1 MQEHFTI
8 LRPYIRGLPIIV
20 VAMVAGLLV
29 AKKYLSYTTPMYEST
44 TKIKLADLD
53 QGVTGNNL
61 FKDFDVFASTGK
73 IAMEIEVL
81 KSPILVRQTLESLD
95 FDETL
100 SRVGKVKTV
109 ELYTDK
115 PFLHRLRV
123 HDPDYYNRD
132 WKIQVADSVGYTVQ
146 LPGTEER
153 FNGVFGDTLHLRS
166 VASLYLTR
174 NEGLLS
180 RRPDLALCGTYE
192 LHKYSMESLA
202 SKVAAALDVT
212 AVDKDVAILRIIYKS
227 NVPEKAALLTNAL
240 ARTYI
245 EDYIEDKFRVAEIT
259 ADFLDDQIAKVYDE
273 LEQTEDKIQGF
284 RDRNEIVNIRMQ
296 TETDLRQISQMKIQQ
311 TNVRMSLEAIN
322 ELNLY
327 IQDGKEN
334 FLDLAPNFE
343 AFTDLLSTE
352 MVKSIKQLQA
362 ERQDLLLVY
371 RPDHELVKTVEEKID
386 FYVKYF
392 VESIDN
398 TRRNLETK
406 YEKLTRDIEEAER
419 AFDGLPGRERMLATL
434 DREFGLQQKSYI
446 FLNEKRIEAEIAKA
460 AKHSFHRIIQE
471 ADIPERPV
479 SPNRPIIIIVSTL
492 LGMFGAVIF
501 IFLVNAS
508 KARVNDTTSVE
519 KNTDIPILYT
529 VPHLKSEEAAA
540 AYFKNEVFKLDMKG
554 MLAPHTSVVYSA
566 FQRNHGVRYQLQ
578 QLGEVFLREGRNFC
592 LLTFDEDHTYTLPD
606 AHLRL
611 VREEEVSRL
620 TFGELEAWY
629 RQLCMEH
636 DLVLT
641 DNFNLRDNAKSLLF
655 MGLADRNLCVVDTRK
670 TRLSTITEL
679 NLLRAKHEIEHLQ
692 LVVNNDRYSPSL
704 LREGIWMIRKAFTYL
719 KQWRP

>member
-1 MQEHFTI
+1 MTEQLSI

-109 ELYTDK
+109 ELYRDK
-115 PFLHRLRV
+115 PFLHQLTIY
-123 HDPDYYNRD
+123 DPKLYNQD
-132 WKIQVADSVGYTVQ
+132 WLIQVTDTLGYTVQ
-146 LPGTEER
+146 LPGTQEK
-153 FNGVFGDTLHLRS
+153 FTGVFGDTLHLRS
-166 VASLYLTR
+166 AASLYLVH
-174 NEGLLS
+174 NAELLS
-180 RRPDLALCGTYE
+180 QRPDLMLRGTYQ
-192 LHKYSMESLA
+192 LHKHSMESLA
-202 SKVAAALDVT
+202 SKVASALDVT

-259 ADFLDDQIAKVYDE
+259 ADFLDDQIAKVYAE
-273 LEQTEDKIQGF
+273 LAQTEDKIQGY
-284 RDRNEIVNIRMQ
+284 RDQNEIVNIRMQ

-322 ELNLY
+322 ELNQY

-371 RPDHELVKTVEEKID
+371 RPDHELVRTVEEKID
-386 FYVKYF
+386 FYIKYF
-392 VESIDN
+392 VESIGN

-406 YEKLTRDIEEAER
+406 YEKLNRDIEEAER
-419 AFDGLPGRERMLATL
+419 AFEGLPGRERMLTTL
-434 DREFGLQQKSYI
+434 DREFGLHQKSYI

-479 SPNRPIIIIVSTL
+479 SPNRPIIIIVSSL

-519 KNTDIPILYT
+519 KNTDIPILYAT
-529 VPHLKSEEAAA
+529 PHLKSEEAAA

-554 MLAPHTSVVYSA
+554 LLLPHTSLVYSA
-566 FQRNHGVRYQLQ
+566 FHRNHGVRYQLQ
-578 QLGEVFLREGRNFC
+578 QLSEVFLREGRNFC
-592 LLTFDEDHTYTLPD
+592 LLTFDEEHTYRLPA

-611 VREEEVSRL
+611 VREEEISRL
-620 TFGELEAWY
+620 TFGELQTWY
-629 RQLCMEH
+629 RELCAEYE
-636 DLVLT
+636 LVLV

-655 MGLADRNLCVVDTRK
+655 MGLADQNLCVVDTRK
-670 TRLSTITEL
+670 TRLSSIPEL
-679 NLLRAKHEIEHLQ
+679 NLLRAKHEIEHLRI
-692 LVVNNDRYSPSL
+692 VVNNDGYSPSL
-704 LREGIWMIRKAFTYL
+704 LREGIWMVRKVYTFFR
-719 KQWRP
+719 KRRK

>member
-1 MQEHFTI
+1 MQEQLSI

-81 KSPILVRQTLESLD
+81 KSQILVRQTLEKLD
-95 FDETL
+95 FDEEL
-100 SRVGKVKTV
+100 SRVGKVKTS

-115 PFLHRLRV
+115 PFLHRV
-123 HDPDYYNRD
+123 TIHDPDYYDRD
-132 WKIQVADSVGYTVQ
+132 WVIQVADTVHYTVQ
-146 LPGTEER
+146 LPGTTEV
-153 FNGVFGDTLHLRS
+153 FNGLFGDTLHLRS
-166 VASLYLTR
+166 AASIYLVHNT
-174 NEGLLS
+174 ELLAK
-180 RRPDLALCGTYE
+180 RPDLALCGVYK
-192 LHKYSMESLA
+192 LHKYSMDRLA
-202 SKVAAALDVT
+202 GQVAGALDVV
-212 AVDKDVAILRIIYKS
+212 AVDKDVAIIRIIYKD
-227 NVPEKAALLTNAL
+227 NIPEKAAMLTNEL

-245 EDYIEDKFRVAEIT
+245 DDYIEDKFRVADIT
-259 ADFLDDQIAKVYDE
+259 ADFLDQQIEKVYNE
-273 LEQTEDKIQGF
+273 LEQTEREIQGY

-296 TETDLRQISQMKIQQ
+296 TETDLRKISQMRIQQ

-322 ELNLY
+322 ELNDY
-327 IQDGKEN
+327 IQQGKDN
-334 FLDLAPNFE
+334 FLELAPNFE

-352 MVKSIKQLQA
+352 MVKNIKTLQA

-371 RPDHELVKTVEEKID
+371 RKDHELVRTVEEKID
-386 FYVKYF
+386 FYVDYF
-392 VESIDN
+392 VESIGN

-406 YEKLTRDIEEAER
+406 YDKLTADIEQAER
-419 AFDGLPGRERMLATL
+419 AFEGLPERERVLTTM

-471 ADIPERPV
+471 ADTPEKPV
-479 SPNRPIIIIVSTL
+479 SPNRPIIIIVSSL

-508 KARVNDTTSVE
+508 KARVNDTSSVE

-529 VPHLKSEEAAA
+529 TPHLKNDEAAA

-554 MLAPHTSVVYSA
+554 LLAPNSSLVYTA
-566 FQRNHGVRYQLQ
+566 FHRNHGVRYQLQ

-592 LLTFDEDHTYTLPD
+592 VLTFDEGHTFRLPGE
-606 AHLRL
+606 HLR
-611 VREEEVSRL
+611 VVSEDDVSRL
-620 TFGELEAWY
+620 TFAELLSWY
-629 RQLCMEH
+629 RQLCTDY
-636 DLVLT
+636 DLVLV

-655 MGLADRNLCVVDTRK
+655 MGLADQNLCVVDTRK
-670 TRLSTITEL
+670 TRLSSIGEL
-679 NLLRAKHEIEHLQ
+679 NLLRAKHEIENLR
-692 LVVNNDRYSPSL
+692 LVVNNDKYSPSL
-704 LREGIWMIRKAFTYL
+704 LHEGIWMIRKTIAYV
-719 KQWRP
+719 KNWRK

>member
-1 MQEHFTI
+1 MQEHFGI

-20 VAMVAGLLV
+20 AAMVAGLLI
-29 AKKYLSYTTPMYEST
+29 AKKYLSYSTPMYEST

-81 KSPILVRQTLESLD
+81 KSPILVQQTLEGLD
-95 FDETL
+95 FDEEL
-100 SRVGKVKTV
+100 SRVGKVRTV
-109 ELYTDK
+109 ELYNDK
-115 PFLHRLRV
+115 PFLHRLAI
-123 HDPDYYNRD
+123 HDPAYYNRD
-132 WKIQVADSVGYTVQ
+132 WVIRVMDTLHYSVQ
-146 LPGTEER
+146 LPGTEEEYH
-153 FNGVFGDTLHLRS
+153 GLFGDTLHLRS
-166 VASLYLTR
+166 VASL
-174 NEGLLS
+174 LLVHNTPLLE
-180 RRPDLALCGTYE
+180 RRPDLALCGTYQ
-192 LHKYSMESLA
+192 LRKSSMESLVT
-202 SKVAAALDVT
+202 KVAGALDVT

-245 EDYIEDKFRVAEIT
+245 DDYIEDKFRVADIT
-259 ADFLDDQIAKVYDE
+259 ADFLDQQITKVYDE
-273 LEQTEDKIQGF
+273 LARTEEKIQGF

-322 ELNLY
+322 DLDAY
-327 IQDGKEN
+327 IQEGKEN
-334 FLDLAPNFE
+334 FLELAPNFE

-352 MVKSIKQLQA
+352 MVKSIKQLQS

-371 RPDHELVKTVEEKID
+371 RPDHELVRTVEDKIS
-386 FYVKYF
+386 FYVGYL
-392 VESIDN
+392 VESIGN

-406 YEKLTRDIEEAER
+406 VEKLTRDIEEAER
-419 AFDGLPGRERMLATL
+419 AFEGLPGRERMLTTL

-471 ADIPERPV
+471 AEVPERPV
-479 SPNRPIIIIVSTL
+479 SPNRPIIIIVSCL

-508 KARVNDTTSVE
+508 KARVNDTASVE

-529 VPHLKSEEAAA
+529 TPHLRDEAAAA

-554 MLAPHTSVVYSA
+554 LLAPHSSLVYSA
-566 FQRNHGVRYQLQ
+566 FGKNDGVQYQLQ
-578 QLGEVFLREGRNFC
+578 QLSQVFLREGRNFC
-592 LLTFDEDHTYTLPD
+592 LLTFDPDHAYQLPA
-606 AHLRL
+606 AHLIA
-611 VREEEVSRL
+611 VAEDEVSRM
-620 TFGELEAWY
+620 TFGELADWY
-629 RQLCMEH
+629 RRLCADY
-636 DLVLT
+636 DLLLV
-641 DNFNLRDNAKSLLF
+641 DNYNLRDNAKSLLF
-655 MGLADRNLCVVDTRK
+655 TGLADQNLCVVDTRK
-670 TRLSTITEL
+670 TRLKSIGEL
-679 NLLRAKHEIEHLQ
+679 NLLQAKHGIENLR
-692 LVVNNDRYSPSL
+692 LVVNNDGYSPSL
-704 LREGIWMIRKAFTYL
+704 LREGIWMVRKAFAYL
-719 KQWRP
+719 RNRRG